1 MKLRIVITLL
11 LVVSLLAPSLVQAA
25 PAAAKSEYLLTT
37 GGGLSIAKGKKPLF
51 YSLIL
56 RVRKEIS
63 APLYVRS
70 FFERP
75 GKSEDPLIADS
86 KIEPGDRTVF
96 IESPLFQGIENDTT
110 YSVTIVLFEDDGRT
124 NEVSRHVQDIHFS
137 VPKKHFKKL
146 GLKKP

>member
-1 MKLRIVITLL
+1 MTPRIAVTLL
-11 LVVSLLAPSLVQAA
+11 IASLLAPALIQAA

-37 GGGLSIAKGKKPLF
+37 GGGLSIAQGKEPLF

-56 RVRKEIS
+56 KVRKELS
-63 APLYVRS
+63 APLYLRT

-75 GKSEDPLIADS
+75 GKPEDPLIADS
-86 KIEPGDRTVF
+86 KIEPGDRTIF
-96 IESPLFQGIENDTT
+96 IESPSFQGVKNDTT

-124 NEVSRHVQDIHFS
+124 NELSRHVQDIHFS
-137 VPKKHFKKL
+137 VPKKHFKRL